1 MVFTFSKMND
11 ERIGYASAILAFST
25 WGVYPLFF
33 KQLGGF
39 GVVEILAHRVVW
51 SFVILFII
59 FAAASRLRVVLR
71 EMRAPGCFAEVLP
84 ATVFMSINWGC
95 FIYAVN
101 SDRVL
106 EASLGYFLIPVVNTI
121 FGMVFFGESL
131 NRLKI
136 AAAVVSCGGIVMV
149 FIIAEIVP
157 LISLCIALS
166 FGAYGLMRKRSRL
179 DSATGLFLETL
190 VLCPFALAF
199 LFIAGVAVTSLGAL
213 DAGLLIFSGVM
224 TLVPL
229 FAMVTAARRIKFN
242 MLGFLQYITPIGHFL
257 IAVLIY
263 EEDVGFGYGLAFTTT
278 WIAIALY
285 IFGLMRS
292 MPNATLKTSLR
303 KKK

>member
-1 MVFTFSKMND
+1 MAGPSSNPRDKQ
-11 ERIGYASAILAFST
+11 IGYASALVAFAT

-59 FAAASRLRVVLR
+59 FAAASRLRAALG

-136 AAAVVSCGGIVMV
+136 AAAVVSCGGIVAV
-149 FIIAEIVP
+149 FIVAEIVP
-157 LISLCIALS
+157 VISLCIALS

-199 LFIAGVAVTSLGAL
+199 LFIAGASLTSLGAL
-213 DAGLLIFSGVM
+213 DAGLLVFSGVM

-229 FAMVTAARRIKFN
+229 FAMVTAARRIEFN

-257 IAVLIY
+257 IAVLVY
-263 EEDVGFGYGLAFTTT
+263 DETVSLGYGLAFATT
-278 WIAIALY
+278 WTAIALY
-285 IFGLMRS
+285 SIGL
-292 MPNATLKTSLR
+292 LR
-303 KKK
+303 PADCKGHGG